1 MVRRIIGGFASFV
14 VVLSFLACGGGGS
27 SGTPTG
33 PTSSPPP
40 TGVTIEI
47 RSATTAQPFSPNPA
61 TLDQAGIVAW
71 RNTDSDTHQIVANDG
86 SFDTGVIAPGATSR
100 TLTLARGTNY
110 HCALH
115 TTMVGAIGIALEP
128 PPECT
133 GPYC

>member
-1 MVRRIIGGFASFV
+1 MVRRIIGGLASFV
-14 VVLSFLACGGGGS
+14 VVLPFVACGGGGS
-27 SGTPTG
+27 ASTPTG
-33 PTSSPPP
+33 PTSPPP
-40 TGVTIEI
+40 LTGVTIEI
-47 RSATTAQPFSPNPA
+47 RSATTAQSFSPNPA
-61 TLDQAGIVAW
+61 TLNQAGIVAW
-71 RNTDSDTHQIVANDG
+71 RNTDTDTHRIVANDG